1 MRREEFF
8 SRGVLGENES
18 NVVGGCFDDAE
29 KQLNDIENQL
39 NDIMTN
45 IREAITGVMT
55 KMYEKCSSTEFVSDR
70 FTIINRLGDITIID
84 REIDNE
90 DELSLDNIES
100 VDLLMDILSQFV

>member
-29 KQLNDIENQL
+29 NQL
-39 NDIMTN
+39 NDIMAN

-70 FTIINRLGDITIID
+70 FTIINRFGDITIID
-84 REIDNE
+84 REIDSE
-90 DELSLDNIES
+90 DETSLDDIES